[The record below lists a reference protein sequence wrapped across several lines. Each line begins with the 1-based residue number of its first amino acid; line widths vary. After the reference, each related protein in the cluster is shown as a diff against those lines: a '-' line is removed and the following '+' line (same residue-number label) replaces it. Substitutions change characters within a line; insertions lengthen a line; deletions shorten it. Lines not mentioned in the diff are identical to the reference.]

1 MNKILEKLK
10 GKVRSIATGNG
21 ENQTVLPFLKIY
33 KSVNSKIQMP
43 TTEVPYIYLVLDGEM
58 RLHTPSGIM
67 DYIAGQYS
75 VSAIDTPISGDVLSF
90 SKQQDFLALA
100 LTFTLD
106 DVLSVMLNLDDD
118 LTIQIAEGTICSE
131 ITDKADDRIIE
142 TAYNLVCTLDQP
154 IGLSFMG
161 KHIKQEI
168 IYYVLCGSC
177 GKQFLQSM
185 IHIQQAGEIYE
196 INSWIKQNYR
206 NTFTVEELA
215 EKNSMSVSHLH
226 QKFKSAVGMGVLQ
239 CQKRLRLTEARRL
252 MLDENKNVTEA
263 SLDVG
268 YESVSQ
274 FIREY
279 RKMFGQSPKEDIMM
293 LQKRLQK

>member
-1 MNKILEKLK
+1 MNKMLEKLK
-10 GKVRSIATGNG
+10 GKVRSIATGTG

-75 VSAIDTPISGDVLSF
+75 VSAIDTPTSGDVLSF

-131 ITDKADDRIIE
+131 ITDKADHRIIE

-279 RKMFGQSPKEDIMM
+279 RKMFGQSPKEDIIM

>member
-1 MNKILEKLK
+1 MNRTLEKLTK
-10 GKVRSIATGNG
+10 EIRSMVNENG
-21 ENQTVLPFLKIY
+21 ENQTALPFLKIY
-33 KSVNSKIQMP
+33 KFANSKIQMP
-43 TTEVPYIYLVLDGEM
+43 KAEVPYIYLVLNGEM

-75 VSAIDTPISGDVLSF
+75 ISAIDTPTSGDVLSF
-90 SKQQDFLALA
+90 SEQQDFLALA
-100 LTFTLD
+100 ITFTLD

-118 LTIQIAEGTICSE
+118 LTAQIAEGTIDSE
-131 ITDKADDRIIE
+131 ITDEADHHIIN
-142 TAYNLVCTLDQP
+142 TVYNLIGVLDQP

-168 IYYVLCGSC
+168 IYCVLCGSC

-206 NTFTVEELA
+206 NAFTVEELA

-279 RKMFGQSPKEDIMM
+279 RKMFGQSPKEDILM

>member
-1 MNKILEKLK
+1 MNKMLEKLK

-75 VSAIDTPISGDVLSF
+75 VSAIDTPTSGDVLSF

-131 ITDKADDRIIE
+131 ITDKADHRIIE

-279 RKMFGQSPKEDIMM
+279 RKMFGQSPKEDIIM

>member
-10 GKVRSIATGNG
+10 EKVRSIATGNG

-33 KSVNSKIQMP
+33 KFVNSKIQMP

-75 VSAIDTPISGDVLSF
+75 VSAIDTPTSGDVLSF

-118 LTIQIAEGTICSE
+118 LTVQIAEGTIGSE
-131 ITDKADDRIIE
+131 ITDKADHRIIE
-142 TAYNLVCTLDQP
+142 TVYNLVCALDQS

-168 IYYVLCGSC
+168 IYCVLCGSC
-177 GKQFLQSM
+177 CKQFLQSM

-279 RKMFGQSPKEDIMM
+279 RKMFGQSPKEDILM

>member
-33 KSVNSKIQMP
+33 KFVNSKIQMP
-43 TTEVPYIYLVLDGEM
+43 TMEVPYIYLVIDGEM

-75 VSAIDTPISGDVLSF
+75 VSAIDTPTSGDVLSF

-118 LTIQIAEGTICSE
+118 LTVQIAEGTIGSE
-131 ITDKADDRIIE
+131 ITDKADHRIIE
-142 TAYNLVCTLDQP
+142 TAYNLVCALEQS

-168 IYYVLCGSC
+168 IYCVLCGSC

-215 EKNSMSVSHLH
+215 KKNSMSVSHLH

>member
-33 KSVNSKIQMP
+33 KFVNNKIQMP
-43 TTEVPYIYLVLDGEM
+43 ITEVPYIYLVLDGEM

-75 VSAIDTPISGDVLSF
+75 VSAIDTPTSGDVLSF

-118 LTIQIAEGTICSE
+118 LTVQIAEGTIGSE
-131 ITDKADDRIIE
+131 ITEKTDHRIIE
-142 TAYNLVCTLDQP
+142 TAYNLVCALDQS

-168 IYYVLCGSC
+168 IYCVLCGSC

-279 RKMFGQSPKEDIMM
+279 RKMFGQSPKEDILA
-293 LQKRLQK
+293 LQKHLKK